1 MFLAMIIHEEFVSG
15 PKLCRKKYSV
25 PVSVSGTGTDL
36 FQRVKVSVPAGIGYR
51 NFFFFGIGIGIGIG
65 TFFGTGTSL
74 IMNSFHLV
82 QTIQEPT
89 NSTSIFT

>member
-36 FQRVKVSVPAGIGYR
+36 FSTSKGIGTGVSVPVL
-51 NFFFFGIGIGIGIG
+51 
-65 TFFGTGTSL
+65 GTGK
-74 IMNSFHLV
+74 ICFLV
-82 QTIQEPT
+82 SVSELVPAL
-89 NSTSIFT
+89 FLVPGHP

>member
-36 FQRVKVSVPAGIGYR
+36 FS
-51 NFFFFGIGIGIGIG
+51 
-65 TFFGTGTSL
+65 T
-74 IMNSFHLV
+74 
-82 QTIQEPT
+82 
-89 NSTSIFT
+89 STSIGTGVSEPVSGTGKICFLVSVSVSAPFLVPGHL

>member
-51 NFFFFGIGIGIGIG
+51 NFFFFGIGIGIG

-74 IMNSFHLV
+74 VRLGRECCLGTLKQGSLN
-82 QTIQEPT
+82 P
-89 NSTSIFT
+89 

>member
-36 FQRVKVSVPAGIGYR
+36 FQRVKVSVPAGIGYGKKKI
-51 NFFFFGIGIGIGIG
+51 FGIGIGIG
-65 TFFGTGTSL
+65 TFFGTETSL
-74 IMNSFHLV
+74 I
-82 QTIQEPT
+82 
-89 NSTSIFT
+89 SIRAGARDNLK

>member
-36 FQRVKVSVPAGIGYR
+36 FSTSK
-51 NFFFFGIGIGIGIG
+51 GIG
-65 TFFGTGTSL
+65 TGVSVSGTGKICFLVSVSVSVSAPFLVPGHLYSTQEWKSVGMS
-74 IMNSFHLV
+74 ISSAVPSF
-82 QTIQEPT
+82 
-89 NSTSIFT
+89 